1 MTDITHHSS
10 ATEKT
15 QKTQKTKKNPKKWA
29 TEVAQNA
36 LRALFRRLNPCRAC
50 ASPSR

>member
-10 ATEKT
+10 ATE
-15 QKTQKTKKNPKKWA
+15 KTKKNPKKWA

-36 LRALFRRLNPCRAC
+36 LRALF
-50 ASPSR
+50 

>member
-15 QKTQKTKKNPKKWA
+15 KKTKKNPKKWA

>member
-15 QKTQKTKKNPKKWA
+15 QKTQKKWA

-36 LRALFRRLNPCRAC
+36 LRALF
-50 ASPSR
+50 